1 MTRTTFRMLPLAAI
15 CAAAFSA
22 QATEANSDQR
32 IEALEHQVK
41 LMEAQ
46 KSSSLADKISFNGFA
61 SVNMQLANN
70 KHGFAYST
78 DQIKFNEGSLV
89 GLQSEFSIN
98 DSTSATVQLVARG
111 TKRESWSPDIEW
123 AFISHQFT
131 PNFKM
136 RGGKLRAPLF
146 MYSDYLEVGYAQ
158 VGVRVPQEVYSTVVL
173 TSITGADFIYD
184 MELDDSTLS
193 FQGFAGAQKLTANKH
208 SYNAPTEFNDIYGG
222 VVNWT
227 DDTWTLRAV
236 YGQAKVNSD
245 VDWNST
251 NPALKPLGGK
261 LSNTTFNNEVAKF
274 YGIGGRYDNG
284 SLMLSSELTRTE
296 VEGFYADVDS
306 AYVTTAYRIDNVT
319 PYFTISHMRTKDN
332 DVRDKHYNS
341 VKGSTAKLAAEAEAL
356 LTRAKAISA
365 TNPGMAAILMAQAQ
379 QKAAAAKAA
388 GSIEGSAKVIQ
399 AAQNIQRT
407 TYSIGARWDVMTNV
421 ALKGDISYMTGF
433 GETFGGLNS
442 ESKDKTNLLY
452 TLKVDVV
459 F

>member
-1 MTRTTFRMLPLAAI
+1 
-15 CAAAFSA
+15 
-22 QATEANSDQR
+22 
-32 IEALEHQVK
+32 
-41 LMEAQ
+41 
-46 KSSSLADKISFNGFA
+46 
-61 SVNMQLANN
+61 
-70 KHGFAYST
+70 
-78 DQIKFNEGSLV
+78 
-89 GLQSEFSIN
+89 
-98 DSTSATVQLVARG
+98 
-111 TKRESWSPDIEW
+111 
-123 AFISHQFT
+123 
-131 PNFKM
+131 
-136 RGGKLRAPLF
+136 
-146 MYSDYLEVGYAQ
+146 
-158 VGVRVPQEVYSTVVL
+158 
-173 TSITGADFIYD
+173 
-184 MELDDSTLS
+184 
-193 FQGFAGAQKLTANKH
+193 
-208 SYNAPTEFNDIYGG
+208 
-222 VVNWT
+222 
-227 DDTWTLRAV
+227 
-236 YGQAKVNSD
+236 
-245 VDWNST
+245 
-251 NPALKPLGGK
+251 
-261 LSNTTFNNEVAKF
+261 
-274 YGIGGRYDNG
+274 
-284 SLMLSSELTRTE
+284 MLSSELTRTE